1 MNKNNTKKDTL
12 IKIAI
17 IIGIIIVVNVIS
29 KRVFTRVDLSK
40 NKSYT
45 LSTISKD
52 IVKNLDDKVVVKA
65 YFSDGLPA
73 PYNNLRRGVQ
83 DLLDDYRSY
92 SKGNLNYEFYN
103 PTGGSEAEGE
113 NTELQKEAEKFGIQP
128 VQIQAMDNDKME
140 VKKVYLGLVF
150 LYAGK
155 QEIIP
160 VIQSVDNLE
169 YEITSMIKKITT
181 DKKKKI
187 GFLTGNDVTDVKKMQ
202 RINGILSAQYDIQ
215 TVDVTLNKAVPDDIS
230 ALVVFCPKTEFKETQ
245 LFMLDQYIMRGGRI
259 AWLINKVTPNFQQQV
274 VIGDIVKLNL
284 DEFLANYGIRISN
297 DLVRDLQCSSVQV
310 QSQIGIPISVKY
322 PYFPMITNMNR
333 TNPAFNNIQSLTL
346 TFASTIDTSVA
357 AGKNVKITP
366 LLFSSDK
373 AGLAKDFFILNL
385 EQFQNMDKKAIDTL
399 FNQKNLMMGAIFEG
413 SFKSYYAGKTPPQ
426 DTVQG
431 STPFTVVPFN
441 ESQKESRM
449 IVIGDGDFANEDNR
463 PPADNIT
470 FFVNMVDYLVDDIG
484 LAEIRS
490 KESSEAPIEEVSD
503 STKKFVKYFNL
514 IFPPAAVL
522 LFGLFK
528 LSQRRMRKK
537 AMQSK

>member
-12 IKIAI
+12 IKLAI
-17 IIGIIIVVNVIS
+17 IIGIIIVVNVIA

-52 IVKNLDDKVVVKA
+52 MVKNLDDKMVVKA
-65 YFSDGLPA
+65 YFSEGLPA
-73 PYNNLRRGVQ
+73 PYNNLRRSVQ

-103 PTGGSEAEGE
+103 PTGSKEGEGE
-113 NTELQKEAEKFGIQP
+113 NTELQKEAEKYGIQP

-140 VKKVYLGLVF
+140 VKKIYVGLVF

-160 VIQSVDNLE
+160 VVQSVDNLE
-169 YEITSMIKKITT
+169 YEITSTIKRIIT

-187 GFLTGNDVTDVKKMQ
+187 GFLTGVDETDYKKMQ
-202 RINGILSAQYDIQ
+202 RINQTLSAQYDLAP
-215 TVDVTLNKAVPDDIS
+215 VDVTLNKAVPDDIA
-230 ALVVFCPKTEFKETQ
+230 ALIVFCPKSELKETQ

-259 AWLINKVTPNFQQQV
+259 AWLLNKVVPNFQQQI
-274 VIGDIVKLNL
+274 VIGDVVKLNL
-284 DEFLANYGIRISN
+284 DDFLANYGIRVST

-322 PYFPMITNMNR
+322 PFFPMITNINR

-346 TFASTIDTSVA
+346 TFASTLDTSVA
-357 AGKNVKITP
+357 AGKNVKIKP

-373 AGLAKDFFILNL
+373 AGLAKDFFVLNL
-385 EQFQNMDKKAIDTL
+385 EQFQNMDKKAVDTL
-399 FNQKNLMMGAIFEG
+399 FNMKNLLMGAIYEG
-413 SFKSYYAGKTPPQ
+413 TFKSFYAGKTPPK

-503 STKKFVKYFNL
+503 STKKFIKYFNL

-537 AMQSK
+537 AMQSN

>member
-12 IKIAI
+12 IKLAI
-17 IIGIIIVVNVIS
+17 IIGIIIVVNVIA

-52 IVKNLDDKVVVKA
+52 MVKNLDDKMVVKA
-65 YFSDGLPA
+65 YFSEGLPA
-73 PYNNLRRGVQ
+73 PYNNLRRSVQ

-103 PTGGSEAEGE
+103 PTGSKEGEGE
-113 NTELQKEAEKFGIQP
+113 NTELQKEAEKYGIQP

-140 VKKVYLGLVF
+140 VKKIYVGLVF

-160 VIQSVDNLE
+160 VVQSVDNLE
-169 YEITSMIKKITT
+169 YEVTSTIKKIVT

-187 GFLTGNDVTDVKKMQ
+187 GFLTGNDETDYKKMN
-202 RINGILSAQYDIQ
+202 RINQILSAQYDLQ
-215 TVDVTLNKAVPDDIS
+215 PVDVSLNKAVPDDIA
-230 ALVVFCPKTEFKETQ
+230 ALVVFSPRTELSESK

-259 AWLINKVTPNFQQQV
+259 AWLINKVVPNFQQQI
-274 VIGDIVKLNL
+274 VIGDVVKLNL
-284 DEFLANYGIRISN
+284 DDFLANYGIRIST

-310 QSQIGIPISVKY
+310 QSQIGIPVSVKY
-322 PYFPMITNMNR
+322 PYFPMITNINR
-333 TNPAFNNIQSLTL
+333 TNPAFNNIQSVTL
-346 TFASTIDTSVA
+346 TFASTLDTSVA
-357 AGKNVKITP
+357 AGKNVKIKP
-366 LLFSSDK
+366 LLLSSDK
-373 AGLAKDFFILNL
+373 SGLAKDFFILNL
-385 EQFQNMDKKAIDTL
+385 EQFQNMDKKAVDTL
-399 FNQKNLMMGAIFEG
+399 FTLKNLLMGAIYEG
-413 SFKSYYAGKTPPQ
+413 TFKSYYSGKTPPK

-431 STPFTVVPFN
+431 STPFTVIPFN

-449 IVIGDGDFANEDNR
+449 IVIGDGDFANEENR

-470 FFVNMVDYLVDDIG
+470 FFVNMIDYLVDDIG

-537 AMQSK
+537 AMQSN